1 MKKAKNLLLISIG
14 VIFIGMIILYSCRSY
29 TGPIPKI
36 ADTSSGGTDT
46 SSGGTDTGSGG
57 ADTNSGGGG
66 MLDNDTPYII
76 PAITVTKDNILIAAV
91 GSASGGR
98 MLIKT
103 SKDGGTN
110 WIKKASIDA
119 PDFTGVIVHPFFIQ
133 GYNGEILLG
142 VACED
147 SSVNKV
153 VFYKSTT
160 AGENWNRLSEIGA
173 NSLKNFPQNYI
184 TGVAYDFVTYGNA
197 VALKHGANTNKLIFP
212 YFYKSVP
219 NDKGWCMATMLST
232 DNGATWQQHGKDFGD
247 YTTNPG
253 KFLEIENGDVLYF
266 ISRNNVSKNEE
277 EIAWIKSTDCGKT
290 VNSTGFK
297 FNNLYGKSPA
307 AGKNVDFC
315 RYEFYGK
322 DIGNIKSRVL
332 VVFSDFNHTKY
343 SVMMSTDDFNNGQIG
358 AKFLGGAKEVG
369 KNSDGQP
376 IWPSI
381 TVLRD
386 GTIATLAAENG
397 SIFFRSFGLSFLQG
411 TDTKTYGKKLW

>member
-14 VIFIGMIILYSCRSY
+14 IIFIGMIILYSCRSY

-36 ADTSSGGTDT
+36 ADTSSGGADT
-46 SSGGTDTGSGG
+46 SSGGTDTSGG
-57 ADTNSGGGG
+57 GTDTSGGGG

-76 PAITVTKDNILIAAV
+76 PAITVTKNNILIAAV
-91 GSASGGR
+91 GSTSGGR

-110 WIKKASIDA
+110 WIKKASIDT

-153 VFYKSTT
+153 VFYKST
-160 AGENWNRLSEIGA
+160 AGENWSKLSEFGA
-173 NSLKNFPQNYI
+173 SSLNNFPNSA

-197 VALKHGANTNKLIFP
+197 VALKHGVNTNKLIFP
-212 YFYKSVP
+212 YFYKSGQAQ
-219 NDKGWCMATMLST
+219 KGWCMATMLST
-232 DNGATWQQHGKDFGD
+232 DNGASWKQHGQDFGD
-247 YTTNPG
+247 YTTTPG

-266 ISRNNVSKNEE
+266 ISRNNVQKNEG

-290 VNSTGFK
+290 VSSTGFT
-297 FNNLYGKSPA
+297 FNNLSGKNSE

-332 VVFSDFNHTKY
+332 VAFSDFSDTKY
-343 SVMMSTDDFNNGQIG
+343 SVMMSTDDFNNGRIG
-358 AKFLGGAKEVG
+358 AKFLGNGAKELG
-369 KNSDGQP
+369 RSSDGQA

-381 TVLRD
+381 TVLKD

-397 SIFFRSFGLSFLQG
+397 SIFFRSFGLSFLEG
-411 TDTKTYGKKLW
+411 KDTKTYSKKLW

>member
-14 VIFIGMIILYSCRSY
+14 IIFIGMIILYSCRSY

-46 SSGGTDTGSGG
+46 SSGGADTSSGG
-57 ADTNSGGGG
+57 ADTGSGGGG

-91 GSASGGR
+91 GSTSGGR

-110 WIKKASIDA
+110 WIKKASIDT

-153 VFYKSTT
+153 VFYKST
-160 AGENWNRLSEIGA
+160 AGENWSKLSEFVA
-173 NSLKNFPQNYI
+173 NSLNNFPPNN

-197 VALKHGANTNKLIFP
+197 VALKHGVNTNKLIFP
-212 YFYKSVP
+212 YFYKSGTSG
-219 NDKGWCMATMLST
+219 KGWCMATMLST
-232 DNGATWQQHGKDFGD
+232 DNGASWQQYGQDFGD
-247 YTTNPG
+247 FTTNPG

-266 ISRNNVSKNEE
+266 FSLDNASKKEE
-277 EIAWIKSTDCGKT
+277 YIAWIKSTDCGKT
-290 VNSTGFK
+290 VSSRGLK
-297 FNNLYGKSPA
+297 LNNLYGKTPE

-332 VVFSDFNHTKY
+332 VAFSDVNNTKY

-358 AKFLGGAKEVG
+358 AKFLGNGAKELG
-369 KNSDGQP
+369 RSSDGQA

-381 TVLRD
+381 TVLQD

-397 SIFFRSFGLSFLQG
+397 SIFFRSFGLSFLEG
-411 TDTKTYGKKLW
+411 KDTKTYSKKLW

>member
-46 SSGGTDTGSGG
+46 SSGGADTGSGG
-57 ADTNSGGGG
+57 ADTGNGGGG

-91 GSASGGR
+91 GSTSGGR

-110 WIKKASIDA
+110 WIKKASIDT

-153 VFYKSTT
+153 VFYKST
-160 AGENWNRLSEIGA
+160 AGENWSKLSEFGA
-173 NSLKNFPQNYI
+173 TSLNNFPNSA

-197 VALKHGANTNKLIFP
+197 VALKHGVNTNKLIFP
-212 YFYKSVP
+212 YFYKSGQAQ
-219 NDKGWCMATMLST
+219 KGWCMATMLST
-232 DNGATWQQHGKDFGD
+232 DNGASWQQYGKDFGD
-247 YTTNPG
+247 YTTTPG

-266 ISRNNVSKNEE
+266 ISRNNVHKNEG

-290 VNSTGFK
+290 VNSTGFT
-297 FNNLYGKSPA
+297 FNNLSGKNSE

-315 RYEFYGK
+315 RYEFYGR
-322 DIGNIKSRVL
+322 DIGNIKRRVL
-332 VVFSDFNHTKY
+332 VVFSDFSDTKY

-358 AKFLGGAKEVG
+358 AQFLGNGAKELG
-369 KNSDGQP
+369 RSSDGQA

-381 TVLRD
+381 TVLQD

-397 SIFFRSFGLSFLQG
+397 SIFFRSFGLSFLEG
-411 TDTKTYGKKLW
+411 KDTKTYSKKLW